1 MAVLWENRF
10 KLSHIPCFN
19 IITVSL
25 MKLHE
30 ISVVT
35 AQKKDAFPIVG
46 GIAKLEICA
55 GGFTCCLMKFIT
67 FGLIK
72 ES

>member
-30 ISVVT
+30 ISVVR

-46 GIAKLEICA
+46 GN
-55 GGFTCCLMKFIT
+55 TRR
-67 FGLIK
+67 
-72 ES
+72 